1 MEDFNEIC
9 ERIKSSLDIA
19 EIIGERV
26 QLRKSTRGYVG
37 LCPFHNENTPS
48 FHVYTDT
55 RSFYC
60 FGCKEA
66 GDVFTFLMKIDGL
79 EFRDALKILA
89 DRAGV
94 ELPKYEKSSGV
105 KSDYEVMELA
115 AKFYRGNLTGAA
127 KVYVED
133 RKLDAKDVDKF
144 ALGYAPPSWDAL
156 TRYLRENGIPDSQ
169 MLNLG
174 LAIRGKHGLYDTFR
188 GRLIFPIRDL
198 TGKVIAFGGRLI
210 DGEGAKYINSPD
222 SRIFSKRKNLYMMNA
237 AKSFIHDKKRS
248 ILVEGYMD
256 AIRLHKCGYREAVAS
271 CGTSL
276 TPEQA
281 NMLSRYAERCY
292 ICYDN
297 DKAGQKATLKGMYIL
312 AQNGLDVRVI
322 KLFQGKDPDEFLSI
336 NPPEKFE
343 ELITQAKPLVLHHL
357 EILAPEIQ
365 NLNTRK
371 SALREL
377 FNSLSQLDVAEVLLY
392 KLQLSEVTGIPPSK
406 IIEYFSRSITNK
418 ELISSVRTPMK
429 SVECP
434 LEAGLCALLYKYSDC
449 RLAVSNSKSTRN
461 TFAKIVQS
469 PMARELIDS
478 FFTDAVEN
486 MKSRWL
492 SSGEVEKIALITRG
506 EEYCSSMINLTP
518 VEKLKKIAITLR
530 TQYITQRIQ
539 FILNKMRHSQA
550 TMEEITELQQLKRL
564 IS

>member
-1 MEDFNEIC
+1 M
-9 ERIKSSLDIA
+9 
-19 EIIGERV
+19 
-26 QLRKSTRGYVG
+26 
-37 LCPFHNENTPS
+37 
-48 FHVYTDT
+48 
-55 RSFYC
+55 
-60 FGCKEA
+60 
-66 GDVFTFLMKIDGL
+66 
-79 EFRDALKILA
+79 
-89 DRAGV
+89 
-94 ELPKYEKSSGV
+94 
-105 KSDYEVMELA
+105 
-115 AKFYRGNLTGAA
+115 GN
-127 KVYVED
+127 
-133 RKLDAKDVDKF
+133 
-144 ALGYAPPSWDAL
+144 
-156 TRYLRENGIPDSQ
+156 
-169 MLNLG
+169 
-174 LAIRGKHGLYDTFR
+174 
-188 GRLIFPIRDL
+188 
-198 TGKVIAFGGRLI
+198 VIAFGGRLI

-222 SRIFSKRKNLYMMNA
+222 SRIFSKRRNLYMMNA